1 MFLDPPGIEARV
13 GLASVVA
20 AVVLQT
26 VGAVQGCTC
35 DDGGGHQDN
44 SNGDQTIDQIVS
56 DIVPPWSKSL
66 LINLLIIHINYLCHL
81 NAFSASVRPSTAPIR
96 AAPTA
101 AILT

>member
-13 GLASVVA
+13 GLARVGDVVVA
-20 AVVLQT
+20 
-26 VGAVQGCTC
+26 VGAVKRSAGHN
-35 DDGGGHQDN
+35 GGGHQDN
-44 SNGDQTIDQIVS
+44 SDGDQTIDQIVS

-66 LINLLIIHINYLCHL
+66 LINLLIIHINHLCHL